1 LKIRRGLVDDGAN
14 LRASQG
20 SATFRQRGFAAVTP
34 KNRDALKQRVVKA
47 AEAALAARGYAGAI
61 DVLIGIGW
69 LDAERVERW
78 RRGQI
83 AYLERCVQSNLPR
96 ISEAMK
102 LFRAWAA
109 AKGLKASETHY
120 VGRRPRRQTL
130 RFSKSGHPAIE
141 AQYRTH
147 WVSPELSTRKRERLA
162 EKASRAPELVVVEEN
177 RILDG

>member
-1 LKIRRGLVDDGAN
+1 MDDGAN

-20 SATFRQRGFAAVTP
+20 CATYRQRGFAAVTP

-162 EKASRAPELVVVEEN
+162 QKASRAPELAVVEEN

>member
-1 LKIRRGLVDDGAN
+1 MAQTFAHRSG
-14 LRASQG
+14 
-20 SATFRQRGFAAVTP
+20 ATFRQRGFAAVTP
-34 KNRDALKQRVVKA
+34 KNRAALEKRVVTA
-47 AEAALAARGYAGAI
+47 AEAALASQGYASAI

-83 AYLERCVQSNLPR
+83 AYLERCVQTNLPR

-102 LFRAWAA
+102 LFRSWAA
-109 AKGLKASETHY
+109 AKGLQTSETHY

-130 RFSKSGHPAIE
+130 RFSKSGYPAIE

-147 WVSPELSTRKRERLA
+147 WVSPALSARKRERLA
-162 EKASRAPELVVVEEN
+162 KKAGPEPGGDQAIE
-177 RILDG
+177 